1 MNCWV
6 RTTTPNCWRT
16 TTTDPVA
23 SGKRK
28 RPPCAAVSVSVSGH
42 RDVGGVSP
50 LRRLVDAVGERGH
63 AAGHR
68 SREGAAR
75 RSSAR
80 PCATSGPPGEAASRG
95 RDRDRREAG
104 NGSGGCE
111 VFAQNLP
118 RDARRHVRGG
128 SKPGCTDI
136 FFSHAW
142 NCAAAGGA
150 RAMRDAAQSGRERIV
165 LFLRCFSHA
174 PALRVRCAWP
184 HRWMRGWRR
193 RVLPAG
199 SV

>member
-75 RSSAR
+75 RSSAGVHARR
-80 PCATSGPPGEAASRG
+80 PDHPAKRRAEVAIAIGGKPAMALAGAKCLRKTFPAMRAGTSAADQNQVAPTFFFHMPGTAPPPAARARCATPHNR
-95 RDRDRREAG
+95 AG
-104 NGSGGCE
+104 NE
-111 VFAQNLP
+111 
-118 RDARRHVRGG
+118 
-128 SKPGCTDI
+128 
-136 FFSHAW
+136 
-142 NCAAAGGA
+142 
-150 RAMRDAAQSGRERIV
+150 
-165 LFLRCFSHA
+165 
-174 PALRVRCAWP
+174 
-184 HRWMRGWRR
+184 
-193 RVLPAG
+193 
-199 SV
+199 